1 MSSEN
6 QPLKFSPSDFVAL
19 ANQVFETAFGFVYLQ
34 GEIANF
40 RVSKNKW
47 VYFDLK
53 DDTSK
58 IACFGS
64 VYSLPGPVEDGM
76 LVEISGR
83 ATMHPQFGF
92 NFTFQSIKPSGE
104 GSIKKAFDMLRAKL
118 QNEGLFDIARKRYLP
133 YPPSKIALVTSAKSA
148 AYVDFVKIVNVRW
161 PYVEIVVYDTLV
173 QGENA
178 PAQLVNAINMANQDA
193 TADILVVTRG
203 GGSADDMA
211 AFSDERVVRAL
222 AASRIPTLVAIGH
235 EIDESLAELVADKRA
250 STPSNAA
257 ELIVPDKPTE
267 KKFVDSAQNNITSG
281 YKNFIESELSDN
293 ANIFKQISD
302 MYRSHITNE
311 QAALSNYGQILSS
324 LNPTNVLKRGYSV
337 IRLENGRLVRKI
349 ADVQIGNNL
358 NITLSDGGN
367 IVVEV
372 KSIKRG
378 EL

>member
-92 NFTFQSIKPSGE
+92 SFTFQSIKPSGE

-118 QNEGLFDIARKRYLP
+118 QNEGLFDIDRKRYLP

>member
-92 NFTFQSIKPSGE
+92 SFTFQSIKPSGE

>member
-92 NFTFQSIKPSGE
+92 SFTFQSIKPSGE

-178 PAQLVNAINMANQDA
+178 PAQPVNAINMANQDA

-203 GGSADDMA
+203 SGSADDMA

>member
-76 LVEISGR
+76 LVEISDR

-92 NFTFQSIKPSGE
+92 SFTFQSIKPSGE

>member
-1 MSSEN
+1 M
-6 QPLKFSPSDFVAL
+6 
-19 ANQVFETAFGFVYLQ
+19 
-34 GEIANF
+34 
-40 RVSKNKW
+40 
-47 VYFDLK
+47 
-53 DDTSK
+53 
-58 IACFGS
+58 
-64 VYSLPGPVEDGM
+64 
-76 LVEISGR
+76 
-83 ATMHPQFGF
+83 
-92 NFTFQSIKPSGE
+92 
-104 GSIKKAFDMLRAKL
+104 
-118 QNEGLFDIARKRYLP
+118 
-133 YPPSKIALVTSAKSA
+133 
-148 AYVDFVKIVNVRW
+148 
-161 PYVEIVVYDTLV
+161 
-173 QGENA
+173 
-178 PAQLVNAINMANQDA
+178 
-193 TADILVVTRG
+193 
-203 GGSADDMA
+203 
-211 AFSDERVVRAL
+211 
-222 AASRIPTLVAIGH
+222 AIGH